1 MPTSRRAPYLDIR
14 SEPLGWLGSLSLAR
28 FARLV
33 RSAAFAA
40 TSTKLALRT
49 AERTSVV
56 RLGLGTT
63 IAVMCLAAVSA
74 QLPGEVPTT
83 VALYAGVGEEL
94 ITFGVD
100 VERATL
106 TRQLSLRLPGF
117 VQEAWASPGGAFLY
131 VAWSNGGSSYT
142 GSGVEPRGD
151 QHGITAFR
159 VDASGAL
166 RQQGASASL
175 RSRPIHIT
183 GDGPGRYLLVAY
195 NDPSGVSVHAI
206 DSDGSVGAEVP
217 QSASLDAGVYAH
229 QVRVL
234 PSNRAVVVVTRGN
247 EPTASS
253 REDPG
258 ALKVFRYDAG
268 KLSDEI
274 SIAPQNG
281 LGFRSRHLDFHPTRP
296 WVFLTL
302 EAQNRLQVYRRT
314 DDGLDPTSL
323 FSVSTLSDGGG
334 VKPGQTTSTVH
345 VHPGG
350 QFVYVGNRG
359 APTGGLNEIAV
370 FRINEATGEPSLIQN
385 VDTRGFTP
393 RTFVLD
399 PSGRLL
405 VVGNQSS
412 VSVPE
417 GGSMKLVPANLA
429 VFRVASNGMLTFA
442 QRYDVAVARKP
453 LWWMGMVAPR

>member
-1 MPTSRRAPYLDIR
+1 MSLMPNSV
-14 SEPLGWLGSLSLAR
+14 SVAR

-33 RSAAFAA
+33 A
-40 TSTKLALRT
+40 
-49 AERTSVV
+49 
-56 RLGLGTT
+56 GLGVGIT
-63 IAVMCLAAVSA
+63 IAAMCLVAVSA
-74 QLPGEVPTT
+74 QRPAGAPAR
-83 VALYAGVGEEL
+83 VALYASVGEEL

-100 VERATL
+100 MERAAL
-106 TRQLSLRLPGF
+106 TRQSSVMLPGF
-117 VQEAWASPGGAFLY
+117 VQEAWASPEGAFLY
-131 VAWSNGGSSYT
+131 IAWSNGGSSYT

-151 QHGITAFR
+151 QHGVTAFR
-159 VDASGAL
+159 VEARGAL
-166 RQQGASASL
+166 RQHGAPASL

-183 GDGPGRYLLVAY
+183 GDGPGRHLLVAY

-206 DSDGSVGAEVP
+206 NTDGSVGAEVP
-217 QSASLDAGVYAH
+217 QRTSIDAGIYAH

-234 PSNRAVVVVTRGN
+234 PSNRAVVLVTRGN
-247 EPTASS
+247 EPTASA

-274 SIAPQNG
+274 SIAPQSG
-281 LGFRSRHLDFHPTRP
+281 LGFRARHLDFHPTRP
-296 WVFLTL
+296 WVFLTV
-302 EAQNRLQVYRRT
+302 EAQNRIQMYRRS
-314 DDGLDPTSL
+314 DEGLESTAS

-334 VKPGQTTSTVH
+334 VRPGQTTSTIH
-345 VHPGG
+345 VHPSG

-359 APTGGLNEIAV
+359 APTGGRNEIAV

-385 VDTRGFTP
+385 VDTQGFTP
-393 RTFVLD
+393 RTFALD

-405 VVGNQSS
+405 VVGNQNS

-417 GGSMKLVPANLA
+417 GGSTKLVPANLA
-429 VFRVASNGMLTFA
+429 VFRVGSNGMLTFA

-453 LWWMGMVAPR
+453 LWWMGVVAIR